1 MVKNWNNS
9 KSIIY
14 LYSIGLVR
22 NLIIN
27 EFVAVL
33 RFHSTWC
40 KTYENASVCFC
51 PKMPCTNIH
60 CLTPSHPPKCAVDIK
75 WEESE
80 YVNAPLS
87 DQRCWIT
94 DPDLMIWIIPKERAV
109 PYDIF
114 ATLCRAVHW
123 KYEKYLCTIGRVRRV
138 SFFLLD
144 STGVLK
150 KLCCGG
156 YKKIILI
163 LKISTSI
170 HNECRGT
177 YFTLGLPFTCEIR
190 LSEYK
195 TDDQSNQAYQKNVY
209 IHRLTNDF
217 PVHNR
222 FYRLLMQNRRSTI
235 NLSIEKLPRIWWLVS
250 IAVKFSK

>member
-1 MVKNWNNS
+1 M
-9 KSIIY
+9 
-14 LYSIGLVR
+14 
-22 NLIIN
+22 
-27 EFVAVL
+27 L

-40 KTYENASVCFC
+40 KIYENASVCFC

-60 CLTPSHPPKCAVDIK
+60 CLTPSHPPKRPVDIK
-75 WEESE
+75 WREK
-80 YVNAPLS
+80 VNMSMPPYPIS
-87 DQRCWIT
+87 DVGLLTLIWWSGSYQRN
-94 DPDLMIWIIPKERAV
+94 V

-177 YFTLGLPFTCEIR
+177 CFTLGLPFTCEIK

-195 TDDQSNQAYQKNVY
+195 TDDQSN
-209 IHRLTNDF
+209 
-217 PVHNR
+217 
-222 FYRLLMQNRRSTI
+222 
-235 NLSIEKLPRIWWLVS
+235 
-250 IAVKFSK
+250 

>member
-1 MVKNWNNS
+1 MNLWLCWGSTAHGVKLMKMHQFAFVQKCPALTSTALPPPTPLNVQLTLNGKKVNMS
-9 KSIIY
+9 MPPYPISDV
-14 LYSIGLVR
+14 GLLTLIWWSGSYQR
-22 NLIIN
+22 N
-27 EFVAVL
+27 
-33 RFHSTWC
+33 
-40 KTYENASVCFC
+40 
-51 PKMPCTNIH
+51 
-60 CLTPSHPPKCAVDIK
+60 
-75 WEESE
+75 
-80 YVNAPLS
+80 
-87 DQRCWIT
+87 
-94 DPDLMIWIIPKERAV
+94 V

-235 NLSIEKLPRIWWLVS
+235 NLSIEKLSRIWWLVS

>member
-1 MVKNWNNS
+1 MV
-9 KSIIY
+9 
-14 LYSIGLVR
+14 
-22 NLIIN
+22 
-27 EFVAVL
+27 
-33 RFHSTWC
+33 RFPSTWC
-40 KTYENASVCFC
+40 KIYENASVCFC

-60 CLTPSHPPKCAVDIK
+60 CLTPSHPAKRSVDISGEK
-75 WEESE
+75 
-80 YVNAPLS
+80 VNMSMAPYAIS
-87 DQRCWIT
+87 DVGLLILIWWSRSYQRN
-94 DPDLMIWIIPKERAV
+94 V

-114 ATLCRAVHW
+114 ATLCRAVPL
-123 KYEKYLCTIGRVRRV
+123 KYEKYLCTIGGVRRV

-177 YFTLGLPFTCEIR
+177 CFTFRLPFTCELK

-195 TDDQSNQAYQKNVY
+195 TDDQS
-209 IHRLTNDF
+209 
-217 PVHNR
+217 
-222 FYRLLMQNRRSTI
+222 S
-235 NLSIEKLPRIWWLVS
+235 
-250 IAVKFSK
+250 